1 MFVFTRFRYIEVLI
15 HIFHYYWG
23 EEYRSLYQGLRYIE
37 VRGIEFSLYHALY
50 TKQGGRNQKS
60 GFVLNNFSRAL
71 KMILVRRPLIG
82 PQCSPYQAVTGKI
95 YRLKQHFFPPATA

>member
-23 EEYRSLYQGLRYIE
+23 EEYRSLYHGLRYIE

-50 TKQGGRNQKS
+50 TKQGGRSQKS
-60 GFVLNNFSRAL
+60 GFVLNNFSRTL
-71 KMILVRRPLIG
+71 KMISVRRPLI
-82 PQCSPYQAVTGKI
+82 
-95 YRLKQHFFPPATA
+95 RLKCRELNNKNLKIHLFYR